1 MTLKK
6 CRHICKL
13 IYRNIGIIL
22 SNVVLLACGQAEK
35 PHRRTI
41 VAKHLHDTHK
51 APHAGLAAWSFG
63 RQRSNLRAHLCLTF
77 AMQQNSCAKPSNNN
91 TKHHASA

>member
-13 IYRNIGIIL
+13 NYRNSEFLVINALPVAAGT
-22 SNVVLLACGQAEK
+22 AET
-35 PHRRTI
+35 PHLRVI

-51 APHAGLAAWSFG
+51 AQQAGLAAWSFG
-63 RQRSNLRAHLCLTF
+63 GQQSNLRAHLCLTF
-77 AMQQNSCAKPSNNN
+77 AMQQNGCAKPSNNN